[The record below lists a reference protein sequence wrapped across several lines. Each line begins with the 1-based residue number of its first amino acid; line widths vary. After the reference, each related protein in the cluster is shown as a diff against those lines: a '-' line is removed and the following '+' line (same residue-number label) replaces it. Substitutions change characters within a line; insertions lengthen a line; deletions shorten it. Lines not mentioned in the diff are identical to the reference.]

1 MGLILSKQ
9 RVRIR
14 NQNESVPPCPLVP
27 GMVWYWMNKFSEWI
41 RQCVEVADSVPQDD
55 IAKADYLADL
65 AILGGLIF
73 DYSTIK
79 ETIMETIMQES
90 SVIQHFLQKGIE
102 QGIEQGIERGTRE
115 SLIEG
120 ILENLE
126 VRFNANNL
134 QAVASTL
141 EYVDD
146 VQRLRQLRREAL
158 QTPSLEAFWHTL
170 GLIVTTN
177 GNDSR

>member
-14 NQNESVPPCPLVP
+14 NQNESVPPCPLVS
-27 GMVWYWMNKFSEWI
+27 GVVWYWMNKFSEWI

-90 SVIQHFLQKGIE
+90 SVIQHFLQKG
-102 QGIEQGIERGTRE
+102 
-115 SLIEG
+115 
-120 ILENLE
+120 
-126 VRFNANNL
+126 F
-134 QAVASTL
+134 
-141 EYVDD
+141 Y
-146 VQRLRQLRREAL
+146 
-158 QTPSLEAFWHTL
+158 
-170 GLIVTTN
+170 
-177 GNDSR
+177 